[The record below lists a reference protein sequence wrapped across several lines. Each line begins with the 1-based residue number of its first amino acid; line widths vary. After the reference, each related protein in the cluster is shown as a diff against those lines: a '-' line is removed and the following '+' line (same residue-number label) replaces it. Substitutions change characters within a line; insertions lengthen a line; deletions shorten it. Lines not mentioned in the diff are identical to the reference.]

1 MPAEHDAPLPLEQR
15 RPDHQVGDAGLVFER
30 DELTPF
36 GDPGLCRTRTRPA
49 ASDSGSRLNRGRHGC
64 GKVGLPEQFSL
75 FADRLSGPEGPRY
88 AEEFVSPSAEKTL
101 IGHIAA
107 LPLQPFQ
114 FGQYEGKRRVASFGF
129 RYDYALRQLE
139 ETDPIPGWLGPIIEK
154 VEAFGG
160 PGTRIG
166 QVLCTEYDI
175 GVIGWHRDKPH
186 FDRVFGLSRG
196 SGCKF
201 RFRRPAY
208 TKWERF
214 RLEARPHSIYMM
226 SGPSR
231 EVWEHSIPA
240 IEAQRYSIA
249 FRTMAAKS

>member
-129 RYDYALRQLE
+129 RYDTPCAN
-139 ETDPIPGWLGPIIEK
+139 
-154 VEAFGG
+154 
-160 PGTRIG
+160 
-166 QVLCTEYDI
+166 
-175 GVIGWHRDKPH
+175 
-186 FDRVFGLSRG
+186 S
-196 SGCKF
+196 
-201 RFRRPAY
+201 RRPIRSPGGWARSSRRSKLSAVRAPELVRSFAPS
-208 TKWERF
+208 TTSVSSAGTETSRTSTGCSACRGARGASSGF
-214 RLEARPHSIYMM
+214 AGPPTPSGSVSGSRLGRIRS
-226 SGPSR
+226 
-231 EVWEHSIPA
+231 
-240 IEAQRYSIA
+240 
-249 FRTMAAKS
+249 T